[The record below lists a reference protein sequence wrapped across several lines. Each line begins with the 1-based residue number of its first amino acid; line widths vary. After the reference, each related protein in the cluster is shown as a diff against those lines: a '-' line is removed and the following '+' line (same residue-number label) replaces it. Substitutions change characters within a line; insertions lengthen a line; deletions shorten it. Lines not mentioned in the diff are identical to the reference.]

1 MQRRLMQTKIY
12 YNHFYSVSKET
23 FYKPLKVAELQKS
36 LSQVCISLIQ
46 LASMSVFILC
56 GNCKTLFFIQTYH
69 YPKVWCNGLVF
80 SFFKT
85 IILKEVRI
93 LYSLS
98 AQENAA
104 NTIGFKIKLLLL
116 KCSLQNLFLDSYFLS
131 FQFVNVHIFLYK
143 WDF

>member
-1 MQRRLMQTKIY
+1 MFLLCLKRNVSQSLKRSSCKKVFPKCVY
-12 YNHFYSVSKET
+12 HWYNLLRWVF
-23 FYKPLKVAELQKS
+23 
-36 LSQVCISLIQ
+36 
-46 LASMSVFILC
+46 FILC

-69 YPKVWCNGLVF
+69 YPKVWCNGLAF